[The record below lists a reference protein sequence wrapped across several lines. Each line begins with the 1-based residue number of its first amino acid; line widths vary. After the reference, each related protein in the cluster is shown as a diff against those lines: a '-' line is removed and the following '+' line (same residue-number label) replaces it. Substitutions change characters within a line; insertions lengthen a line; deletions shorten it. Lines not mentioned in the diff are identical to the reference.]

1 MCRWV
6 NLLEHFFRHSLGA
19 GITIA
24 YRVAQKV
31 AVLVDETEIYSPGID
46 GDAIHLE
53 SLGSCHLQSRLHIL
67 EEGEEIPIDVV
78 A

>member
-1 MCRWV
+1 MCRWI
-6 NLLEHFFRHSLGA
+6 NLLEHFFRHFLGA
-19 GITIA
+19 GIAIA

-31 AVLVDETEIYSPGID
+31 AVLVDESEIHSPGID

-53 SLGSCHLQSRLHIL
+53 SLGSCHLQSCLHIL
-67 EEGEEIPIDVV
+67 EKGEEIPIDVV